1 MQEGVSI
8 IAYHAGLESE
18 EKRRIQTAFSK
29 DEFKVVSATTALGMG
44 IDKAN
49 LRFIIHFDIPG
60 SITAYYQEVGRC
72 GRDGLKA
79 KGILLYDPADRKVQ
93 EYFIDSSL
101 PSLEDF
107 EKVIEIVSTSEEPPN
122 LAKIKRGTGLH
133 PTRVLI
139 VVAELMEQHQLKKTS
154 IKGSQVYQIDQ
165 KEAPLDL
172 SRYSTQ
178 YLVKTEE
185 LEKIIAYAEQNS
197 NCRMSILRNALGDV
211 SPNACCH
218 CDICLKAVKRPELPS
233 LLLSQIGAWL
243 QARPVPIAETRTHR
257 ISSGVSLLDGKLRTS
272 LFVQFMKQR
281 TDAEE
286 MNPELLNLLKI
297 QASILA
303 SKHGIQAIALL
314 PSSTWKASAS
324 VASSL
329 AEHLNVP
336 LVSDLLHWKNPPDKR
351 QGELLNNDQRHFNV
365 HENMQVNSDAKIP
378 PGALLLLDDYIGSGS
393 TMKEA
398 ARALRKMIDNPLV
411 PMTIANVKWRLGKTG
426 FV

>member
-1 MQEGVSI
+1 M
-8 IAYHAGLESE
+8 
-18 EKRRIQTAFSK
+18 
-29 DEFKVVSATTALGMG
+29 
-44 IDKAN
+44 
-49 LRFIIHFDIPG
+49 
-60 SITAYYQEVGRC
+60 GRC

-79 KGILLYDPADRKVQ
+79 KGILLYDRADRKVQ

-107 EKVIEIVSTSEEPPN
+107 EKVIEVVSSSEEPPN
-122 LAKIKRGTGLH
+122 LAKIKRATGLH

-139 VVAELMEQHQLKKTS
+139 VVAELMEQHQLKKMS

-185 LEKIIAYAEQNS
+185 LEKIIAYAEQS
-197 NCRMSILRNALGDV
+197 TKCRMSILRNALGDE
-211 SPNACCH
+211 SPNACSH
-218 CDICLKAVKRPELPS
+218 CDICLKAVSRPQLDAH
-233 LLLSQIGAWL
+233 LLSRIQAWL

-281 TDAEE
+281 AEAE
-286 MNPELLNLLKI
+286 DVDPELLNLLKI

-303 SKHGIQAIALL
+303 SKHNIQAVALL
-314 PSSTWKASAS
+314 PSNTWKASQS

-329 AEHLNVP
+329 AEYLKVP
-336 LVSDLLHWKNPPDKR
+336 LVNDLLQWKNPPDKR

-365 HENMQVNSDAKIP
+365 HENMQINSDAKVP